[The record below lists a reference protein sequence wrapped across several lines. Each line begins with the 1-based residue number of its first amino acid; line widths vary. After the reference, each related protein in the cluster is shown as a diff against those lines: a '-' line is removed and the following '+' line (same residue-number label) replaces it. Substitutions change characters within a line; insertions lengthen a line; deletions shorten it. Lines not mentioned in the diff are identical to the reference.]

1 MTALEKKLRIVVG
14 IATSGRAEI
23 LGKVVSIIGEQTRQP
38 DSIVICPAKAEDVG
52 DVLNSHP
59 AVEIVLG
66 PPGLPHQR
74 NTILSQCNADV
85 LLFLDDDFLMQPEYI
100 GELEKLFVSNP
111 EVVVATGLV
120 TADGIR
126 GPGFS
131 VEEGRRLLVDLHVNQ
146 EPIIRETYGGY
157 GCNMAVRLETVRQH
171 CLEFDEN
178 LPLYA
183 WLEDIDFSRQLAKY
197 GRIIKSSMLRGVH
210 LGTKRS
216 GRSSGMR
223 LGYSQIA
230 NPVYLA
236 RKGTL
241 SWAFSMKYMRR
252 QFIANCVRS
261 VKPEPWVDRR
271 GRLKGNILAIYE
283 VLLGRSSPSRI
294 LAFE

>member
-1 MTALEKKLRIVVG
+1 MIPSKKIRIALG

-23 LGKVVSIIGEQTRQP
+23 LREVVKLVGEQTRQP
-38 DSIVICPAKAEDVG
+38 DAILICPAKPEDAQG
-52 DVLNSHP
+52 IDSDIPNL
-59 AVEIVLG
+59 EIVSG
-66 PPGLPHQR
+66 PPGSAHQR
-74 NTILSQCNADV
+74 NCILKHTDADV
-85 LLFLDDDFLMQPEYI
+85 VVFLDDDFLMHCDYLR
-100 GELEKLFVSNP
+100 ELEKLFLAN
-111 EVVVATGLV
+111 EDIVVATGVV

-126 GPGFS
+126 GPGYS
-131 VEEGRRLLVDLHVNQ
+131 INEGRVLLGACSLPEKPVLVD
-146 EPIIRETYGGY
+146 TYGGY
-157 GCNMAVRLETVRQH
+157 GCNMAVRIVTVRDN
-171 CLEFDEN
+171 LLAFDEN

-197 GRIIKSSMLRGVH
+197 GRIVKSSMLLGVH

-216 GRSSGMR
+216 GRSSGIR

-236 RKGTL
+236 RKRTL

-252 QFIANCVRS
+252 QLIANCVRS

-294 LAFE
+294 LEFE

>member
-1 MTALEKKLRIVVG
+1 MTAFGKRLRIAVG

-23 LGKVVSIIGEQTRQP
+23 LGNVVSTITEQTRQP
-38 DSIVICPAKAEDVG
+38 DSILICPAKAEDAG
-52 DVLNSHP
+52 EVLNSHP
-59 AVEIVLG
+59 AIKIVLG
-66 PPGLPHQR
+66 RPGLPHQR
-74 NTILSQCNADV
+74 NTILSHCDADL
-85 LLFLDDDFLMQPEYI
+85 LLFLDDDFLMQSEYI
-100 GELEKLFVSNP
+100 EELEKLFLSSP

-131 VEEGRRLLVDLHVNQ
+131 FEEGRRLLVDLHVDQ
-146 EPIIRETYGGY
+146 EPMIRETYGGY
-157 GCNMAVRLETVRQH
+157 GCNMALRLETVRQH
-171 CLEFDEN
+171 GLEFDEN

-197 GRIIKSSMLRGVH
+197 GRVVKSTMLRGVH
-210 LGTKRS
+210 LGTKGS

-283 VLLGRSSPSRI
+283 VFRGRSSPSRI
-294 LAFE
+294 LAFK